1 MRRTIFTLIMLC
13 IATLTLQAQDVWT
26 AAGSSTLFG
35 SHWDETDTRNDLI
48 DKGNGIWELTKT
60 DCILEKN
67 VKYELKVLK
76 NHNWAESYPQTSANY
91 VFMVEETG
99 TYNVTIQ
106 FNETNYEVG
115 VITKK
120 TGDAVIGEKTWTVA
134 GFGTILGI
142 EWDPKATENDMIK
155 QDDNVT
161 YILTKTD
168 LTLAIGTYKYKI
180 CANHGWAENYGDEK
194 DSEGNASVFITKDG
208 IYDLTFTFNSKT
220 HEVSCDATRKADAII
235 EKIWSVAGSE
245 GLFETAWDEQSTA
258 NEMTKQENNI
268 YILEKKGINLNA
280 QTYEYKVCSNH
291 DWTESYGA
299 DPSGRGNA
307 ILTITEAGTYDVT
320 FTFNSVT
327 KEVSATAVRTD
338 TDGISQIAGDVKAK
352 SVVFNLQG
360 HRVSTPKQG
369 VYIINGKKVV
379 VK

>member
-35 SHWDETDTRNDLI
+35 SHWLETDTNNDLT

-60 DCILEKN
+60 DCILEQN

-76 NHNWAESYPQTSANY
+76 NHNWAESYPQPDNY
-91 VFMVEETG
+91 VFTVKETG
-99 TYNVTIQ
+99 TYDVTIQ
-106 FNETNYEVG
+106 FDTNNYTINV
-115 VITKK
+115 TPTK

-307 ILTITEAGTYDVT
+307 ILTITEAGIYDVT

-352 SVVFNLQG
+352 NVVFNLQG
-360 HRVSTPKQG
+360 HCVSTPKQG

>member
-35 SHWDETDTRNDLI
+35 SHWDETDTSNDLT
-48 DKGNGIWELTKT
+48 DKGDGIWELTKT
-60 DCILEKN
+60 GCILEQN
-67 VKYELKVLK
+67 VKNELKVLK
-76 NHNWAESYPQTSANY
+76 NHSWAESYPAANY
-91 VFMVEETG
+91 VFTVKETG
-99 TYNVTIQ
+99 TYSVTIQ
-106 FNETNYEVG
+106 FNANNFEINVKT
-115 VITKK
+115 TK

-180 CANHGWAENYGDEK
+180 CANHGWAENYGDEN

-338 TDGISQIAGDVKAK
+338 TDGISQIASDVKAK
-352 SVVFNLQG
+352 NVVFNLQG
-360 HRVSTPKQG
+360 QRVSTPKQG

>member
-35 SHWDETDTRNDLI
+35 SHWDETDTSNDLT
-48 DKGNGIWELTKT
+48 DKGDGIWELTKT
-60 DCILEKN
+60 GCILEQN
-67 VKYELKVLK
+67 VKNELKVLK
-76 NHNWAESYPQTSANY
+76 NHSWAESYPAANY
-91 VFMVEETG
+91 VFTVKETG
-99 TYNVTIQ
+99 TYSVTIQ
-106 FNETNYEVG
+106 FNANNFEINVKT
-115 VITKK
+115 TK

-338 TDGISQIAGDVKAK
+338 TDGISQIASDVKAK
-352 SVVFNLQG
+352 NVVFNLQG

>member
-35 SHWDETDTRNDLI
+35 SHWDETDTSNDLT
-48 DKGNGIWELTKT
+48 DKGDGIWELTKT
-60 DCILEKN
+60 GCILEQN
-67 VKYELKVLK
+67 VKNELKVLK
-76 NHNWAESYPQTSANY
+76 NHSWAESYPAANY
-91 VFMVEETG
+91 VFTVKETG
-99 TYNVTIQ
+99 TYSVTIQ
-106 FNETNYEVG
+106 FNANNFEINVKT
-115 VITKK
+115 TK

-180 CANHGWAENYGDEK
+180 CANHGWAENYGDEN

-245 GLFETAWDEQSTA
+245 GLFETAWDEQSTT

-352 SVVFNLQG
+352 NVVFNLQG

>member
-1 MRRTIFTLIMLC
+1 MRRTIFTLFMLC

-35 SHWDETDTRNDLI
+35 SHWLETDTNNDLT

-60 DCILEKN
+60 DCILEQN

-76 NHNWAESYPQTSANY
+76 NHNWAESYPQPDNY
-91 VFMVEETG
+91 VFTVKETG
-99 TYNVTIQ
+99 TYDVTIQ
-106 FNETNYEVG
+106 FDTKNYTINV
-115 VITKK
+115 TPTK

-352 SVVFNLQG
+352 NVVFNLQG

>member
-35 SHWDETDTRNDLI
+35 SNWNETDTSNDLT
-48 DKGNGIWELTKT
+48 DKGDGIWELTKT
-60 DCILEKN
+60 GCILEQN
-67 VKYELKVLK
+67 VKNELKVLK
-76 NHNWAESYPQTSANY
+76 NHSWAESYPAANY
-91 VFMVEETG
+91 VFTVKETG
-99 TYNVTIQ
+99 TYSVTIQ
-106 FNETNYEVG
+106 FNANNFEINVKT
-115 VITKK
+115 TK

-258 NEMTKQENNI
+258 NEMTKQKNNI
-268 YILEKKGINLNA
+268 YVLVKKGISLNA
-280 QTYEYKVCSNH
+280 QTYEYKVCANH
-291 DWTESYGA
+291 DWTESYGENPI
-299 DPSGRGNA
+299 DNA
-307 ILTITEAGTYDVT
+307 TLTIEEDGIYDVT

>member
-35 SHWDETDTRNDLI
+35 SHWDEKDTRNDLTPL
-48 DKGNGIWELTKT
+48 GNGIWELTKT

-67 VKYELKVLK
+67 VKNELKVLK
-76 NHNWAESYPQTSANY
+76 DHSWAESYPQTNY
-91 VFMVEETG
+91 VFTVEETG

-106 FNETNYEVG
+106 FNENTYEVG

-134 GFGTILGI
+134 GFGTILGV

-155 QDDNVT
+155 QEDNVT
-161 YILTKTD
+161 YILTKTN
-168 LTLAIGTYKYKI
+168 LTIAKGGYQYKI
-180 CANHGWAENYGDEK
+180 CANHNWSENYGD
-194 DSEGNASVFITKDG
+194 DTDPEGNASIYIEEDG
-208 IYDLTFTFNSKT
+208 I
-220 HEVSCDATRKADAII
+220 
-235 EKIWSVAGSE
+235 
-245 GLFETAWDEQSTA
+245 
-258 NEMTKQENNI
+258 
-268 YILEKKGINLNA
+268 
-280 QTYEYKVCSNH
+280 
-291 DWTESYGA
+291 
-299 DPSGRGNA
+299 
-307 ILTITEAGTYDVT
+307 YDVT

-352 SVVFNLQG
+352 NVVFNLQG

>member
-26 AAGSSTLFG
+26 AAGTSTLFG
-35 SHWDETDTRNDLI
+35 SHWGTTDTNNDLS

-76 NHNWAESYPQTSANY
+76 DHSWAESYPQTNY
-91 VFMVEETG
+91 VFTVEETG

-106 FNETNYEVG
+106 FNANNFTINVK
-115 VITKK
+115 TTK

-134 GFGTILGI
+134 GFGAILGK
-142 EWDPKATENDMIK
+142 EWDPEATENDMIK
-155 QDDNVT
+155 QEDNVT
-161 YILTKTD
+161 YILTKTN
-168 LTLAIGTYKYKI
+168 LTIAQGGYKYKI
-180 CANHGWAENYGDEK
+180 CANHSWAENYGD
-194 DSEGNASVFITKDG
+194 DNDPEGNASIYIAADG
-208 IYDLTFTFNSKT
+208 IYDLTFTFNTDT
-220 HEVSCDATRKADAII
+220 HEVSCVPTRKADAII
-235 EKIWSVAGSE
+235 EKIWSVAGNE

-268 YILEKKGINLNA
+268 YVLVKKGISLNA

-299 DPSGRGNA
+299 DPLGIDNA
-307 ILTITEAGTYDVT
+307 ILIIPEAGTYDVT
-320 FTFNSVT
+320 FTFNQAT

-352 SVVFNLQG
+352 NVVFNLQG

>member
-35 SHWDETDTRNDLI
+35 SNWNETDTNNDLT
-48 DKGNGIWELTKT
+48 DKGDGIWELTKT
-60 DCILEKN
+60 GCILEQN
-67 VKYELKVLK
+67 VKNELKVLK
-76 NHNWAESYPQTSANY
+76 NHSWAESYPAANY
-91 VFMVEETG
+91 VFTVKETG
-99 TYNVTIQ
+99 TYSVTIQ
-106 FNETNYEVG
+106 FNANNFEINVKT
-115 VITKK
+115 TK

-352 SVVFNLQG
+352 NVVFNLQG

>member
-35 SHWDETDTRNDLI
+35 SHWDATDTNNDLTPL
-48 DKGNGIWELTKT
+48 GNGIWELTKT

-67 VKYELKVLK
+67 VKNELKVLK
-76 NHNWAESYPQTSANY
+76 NHNWEESYPQTNY
-91 VFMVEETG
+91 GFTVEETG

-106 FNETNYEVG
+106 FNENTYEVG

-134 GFGTILGI
+134 GSPEILGKD
-142 EWDPKATENDMIK
+142 WDETATENDMIK
-155 QDDNVT
+155 QEDNVT

-168 LTLAIGTYKYKI
+168 LTLALGTYKYKI
-180 CANHGWAENYGDEK
+180 CANHGWSENYGD
-194 DSEGNASVFITKDG
+194 DTDPEGNASIYIAADG
-208 IYDLTFTFNSKT
+208 IYDLTFTFNTDT
-220 HEVSCDATRKADAII
+220 HEVSCVPTRKADAII
-235 EKIWSVAGSE
+235 EKIWSVAGNE

-268 YILEKKGINLNA
+268 YVLVKKGISLNA

-299 DPSGRGNA
+299 DPLGTDNA
-307 ILTITEAGTYDVT
+307 ILIIPEAGTYDVT
-320 FTFNSVT
+320 FTFNQAT

>member
-35 SHWDETDTRNDLI
+35 SHWDATDTNNDLTPL
-48 DKGNGIWELTKT
+48 GNGIWELTKT

-67 VKYELKVLK
+67 VKNELKVLK
-76 NHNWAESYPQTSANY
+76 NHNWAESYPQTNY
-91 VFMVEETG
+91 VFTVEETG

-106 FNETNYEVG
+106 FNENTYEVG

-134 GFGTILGI
+134 GSPENLGKD
-142 EWDPKATENDMIK
+142 WDETATENDMIK
-155 QDDNVT
+155 QEDNVT

-168 LTLAIGTYKYKI
+168 LTLALGTYKYKI
-180 CANHGWAENYGDEK
+180 CANHGWSENYGD
-194 DSEGNASVFITKDG
+194 DTDPEGNASIYIAADG
-208 IYDLTFTFNSKT
+208 IYDLTFTFNTDT
-220 HEVSCDATRKADAII
+220 HEVSCVPTRKADAII
-235 EKIWSVAGSE
+235 EKIWSVAGNE

-268 YILEKKGINLNA
+268 YVLVKKGISLNA

-299 DPSGRGNA
+299 DPLGIDNA
-307 ILTITEAGTYDVT
+307 ILIIPEAGTYDVT
-320 FTFNSVT
+320 FTFNQAT

>member
-1 MRRTIFTLIMLC
+1 MRRTIFTFIMLC
-13 IATLTLQAQDVWT
+13 FVTLTLQAQDVWT
-26 AAGSSTLFG
+26 AAGSSTIFG
-35 SHWDETDTRNDLI
+35 SHWAEKDTSNDLT

-60 DCILEKN
+60 GCILEQN
-67 VKYELKVLK
+67 VKNELKVLK
-76 NHNWAESYPQTSANY
+76 NHSWAESYPAANY
-91 VFMVEETG
+91 VFTVKETG
-99 TYNVTIQ
+99 TYSVTIQ
-106 FNETNYEVG
+106 FNANNFEINVKT
-115 VITKK
+115 TK

-307 ILTITEAGTYDVT
+307 ILTITEAGIYDVT

>member
-35 SHWDETDTRNDLI
+35 SNWNETDTSNDLT
-48 DKGNGIWELTKT
+48 DKGDGIWELTKT
-60 DCILEKN
+60 GCILEQN
-67 VKYELKVLK
+67 VKNELKVLK
-76 NHNWAESYPQTSANY
+76 NHSWAESYPAANY
-91 VFMVEETG
+91 VFTVKETG
-99 TYNVTIQ
+99 TYSVTIQ
-106 FNETNYEVG
+106 FDANNFEINVKT
-115 VITKK
+115 TK
-120 TGDAVIGEKTWTVA
+120 TGDAVIGEKTWTVV
-134 GFGTILGI
+134 GFKAILGKN
-142 EWDPKATENDMIK
+142 WDQTAIENDMIK

-168 LTLAIGTYKYKI
+168 LTLALGTYKYKI

-307 ILTITEAGTYDVT
+307 ILNITEAGIYDVT

>member
-35 SHWDETDTRNDLI
+35 SNWNETDTSNDLT
-48 DKGNGIWELTKT
+48 DKGDGIWELTKT
-60 DCILEKN
+60 GCILEQN
-67 VKYELKVLK
+67 VKNELKVLK
-76 NHNWAESYPQTSANY
+76 NHSWAESYPAANY
-91 VFMVEETG
+91 VFTVKETG
-99 TYNVTIQ
+99 TYSVTIQ
-106 FNETNYEVG
+106 FNANNFEINVKT
-115 VITKK
+115 TK

-155 QDDNVT
+155 QEDNVT

-235 EKIWSVAGSE
+235 KKIWSVAGSE

-258 NEMTKQENNI
+258 NEMTKQKNNI

>member
-35 SHWDETDTRNDLI
+35 SHWDETDTNNDLT

-60 DCILEKN
+60 GCILEQN
-67 VKYELKVLK
+67 VKNELKVLK
-76 NHNWAESYPQTSANY
+76 NHSWAESYPQPDNY
-91 VFMVEETG
+91 VFTVEETG
-99 TYNVTIQ
+99 TYDVTIQ
-106 FNETNYEVG
+106 FDANNFTINVK
-115 VITKK
+115 TKK

-134 GFGTILGI
+134 GFGVILGI
-142 EWDPKATENDMIK
+142 EWNPKATENDMIK
-155 QDDNVT
+155 QEDNVT
-161 YILTKTD
+161 YILTKTN

-180 CANHGWAENYGDEK
+180 CANHGWAENYGDDN
-194 DSEGNASVFITKDG
+194 DSEGNASIFITKDG

-220 HEVSCDATRKADAII
+220 HEVSCEPTKKADAII
-235 EKIWSVAGSE
+235 EKIWSVAGNE
-245 GLFETAWDEQSTA
+245 GLFETAWDELSTA

-268 YILEKKGINLNA
+268 YILEKKGISLNA

-299 DPSGRGNA
+299 DPLGIYNA
-307 ILTITEAGTYDVT
+307 ILVIEKAGTYDVT
-320 FTFNSVT
+320 FTFNQAT

-352 SVVFNLQG
+352 NVVFNLQG

>member
-13 IATLTLQAQDVWT
+13 IATLTLQAQTAWT

-35 SHWDETDTRNDLI
+35 SNWNETDTSNDLT
-48 DKGNGIWELTKT
+48 DKGDGIWELTKT
-60 DCILEKN
+60 GCILEQN
-67 VKYELKVLK
+67 VKNELKVLK
-76 NHNWAESYPQTSANY
+76 NHSWAESYPAANY
-91 VFMVEETG
+91 VFTVKETG
-99 TYNVTIQ
+99 TYSVTIQ
-106 FNETNYEVG
+106 FNANNFEINVKT
-115 VITKK
+115 TK

-338 TDGISQIAGDVKAK
+338 TDGISQIASDVKAK
-352 SVVFNLQG
+352 NVVFNLQG
-360 HRVSTPKQG
+360 QRVSTPKQG

>member
-76 NHNWAESYPQTSANY
+76 NHNWAESYPQTNANY

-134 GFGTILGI
+134 GFGTILGV
-142 EWDPKATENDMIK
+142 EWDPEATENDMIK
-155 QDDNVT
+155 QEDNVT
-161 YILTKTD
+161 YILTKTN
-168 LTLAIGTYKYKI
+168 LTIAQGGYKYKI
-180 CANHGWAENYGDEK
+180 CANHSWAENYGD
-194 DSEGNASVFITKDG
+194 DTDPEGNASIYIAADG
-208 IYDLTFTFNSKT
+208 IYDLTFTFNSET
-220 HEVSCDATRKADAII
+220 HEVSCVVTKKADAVIG
-235 EKIWSVAGSE
+235 KVWSVAGDE
-245 GLFETAWDEQSTA
+245 GLFETAWDQLSTD
-258 NEMTKQENNI
+258 NEMTKQENDI
-268 YILEKKGINLNA
+268 YTLVKRGRSLSA
-280 QTYEYKVCSNH
+280 QTYQYKVCANH
-291 DWTESYGA
+291 TWTESYGTGT
-299 DPSGRGNA
+299 DYNA
-307 ILTITEAGTYDVT
+307 YLDITEAGIYDVT

>member
-35 SHWDETDTRNDLI
+35 SHWDETDTNNDLT

-76 NHNWAESYPQTSANY
+76 DHSWAESYPQPNNY
-91 VFMVEETG
+91 VFTVEETG
-99 TYNVTIQ
+99 TYDVTIQ
-106 FNETNYEVG
+106 FDANNFTINVK
-115 VITKK
+115 TKK

-134 GFGTILGI
+134 GFSAILGV

-155 QDDNVT
+155 QEDNVT
-161 YILTKTD
+161 YILTKTN

-180 CANHGWAENYGDEK
+180 CANHDWAENYGDDN
-194 DSEGNASVFITKDG
+194 DSEGNASIFITKDG

-220 HEVSCDATRKADAII
+220 HEVSCEPTKKADAII
-235 EKIWSVAGSE
+235 EKIWSVAGNE
-245 GLFETAWDEQSTA
+245 GLFETAWDELSTA

-268 YILEKKGINLNA
+268 YILEKKGISLNA

-299 DPSGRGNA
+299 DPLGIDNA
-307 ILTITEAGTYDVT
+307 ILVIEKAGIYDVT

-338 TDGISQIAGDVKAK
+338 TDGISQIAGNVKAK
-352 SVVFNLQG
+352 NVIFNLQG

>member
-35 SHWDETDTRNDLI
+35 SHWDATDTNNDLTPL
-48 DKGNGIWELTKT
+48 GNGIWELTKT

-67 VKYELKVLK
+67 VKNELKVLK
-76 NHNWAESYPQTSANY
+76 NHNWAESYPQTNY
-91 VFMVEETG
+91 VFTVEETG

-106 FNETNYEVG
+106 FNENTYEVG

-134 GFGTILGI
+134 GSPEILGKD
-142 EWDPKATENDMIK
+142 WDETATENDMIK
-155 QDDNVT
+155 QEDNVT

-168 LTLAIGTYKYKI
+168 LTLALGTYKYKI
-180 CANHGWAENYGDEK
+180 CANHGWSENYGD
-194 DSEGNASVFITKDG
+194 DTDPEGNASIYIAADG
-208 IYDLTFTFNSKT
+208 IYDLTFTFNTDT
-220 HEVSCDATRKADAII
+220 HEVSCVPTRKADAII
-235 EKIWSVAGSE
+235 EKIWSVAGNE

-268 YILEKKGINLNA
+268 YVLVKKGISLNA
-280 QTYEYKVCSNH
+280 QTYEYKVCANH
-291 DWTESYGA
+291 DWTESYGENPI
-299 DPSGRGNA
+299 DNA
-307 ILTITEAGTYDVT
+307 TLTIEADGIYDLT

-352 SVVFNLQG
+352 NVVFNLQG

-369 VYIINGKKVV
+369 VYIINDKKVV

>member
-35 SHWDETDTRNDLI
+35 SHWDLTDTNNDLTPL
-48 DKGNGIWELTKT
+48 GNGIWELTKT
-60 DCILEKN
+60 GCILEKN
-67 VKYELKVLK
+67 VKNELKVLK
-76 NHNWAESYPQTSANY
+76 NHNWAESHPQTNY
-91 VFMVEETG
+91 AFTVEETG

-106 FNETNYEVG
+106 FNENTYEIG

-134 GFGTILGI
+134 GSPEILGKD
-142 EWDPKATENDMIK
+142 WDETATENDMIK
-155 QDDNVT
+155 QEDNVT

-168 LTLAIGTYKYKI
+168 LTLALGTYKYKI
-180 CANHGWAENYGDEK
+180 CANHGWSENYGD
-194 DSEGNASVFITKDG
+194 DTDPEGNASIYIAADG
-208 IYDLTFTFNSKT
+208 IYDLTFTFNTDT
-220 HEVSCDATRKADAII
+220 HEVSCVPTRKADAII
-235 EKIWSVAGSE
+235 EKIWSVAGNE

-268 YILEKKGINLNA
+268 YVLVKKGISLNA

-299 DPSGRGNA
+299 DPLGIDNA
-307 ILTITEAGTYDVT
+307 ILIIPEAGTYDVT

-352 SVVFNLQG
+352 NVVFNLQG

>member
-35 SHWDETDTRNDLI
+35 SHWDATDTNNDLTPL
-48 DKGNGIWELTKT
+48 GNGIWELTKT
-60 DCILEKN
+60 GCILEKN
-67 VKYELKVLK
+67 VKNELKVLK
-76 NHNWAESYPQTSANY
+76 NHNWAESHPQTNY
-91 VFMVEETG
+91 AFTVEETG

-106 FNETNYEVG
+106 FNENTYEIG

-134 GFGTILGI
+134 GSPEILGKD
-142 EWDPKATENDMIK
+142 WDETATENDMIK
-155 QDDNVT
+155 QEDNVT

-168 LTLAIGTYKYKI
+168 LTLALGTYKYKI
-180 CANHGWAENYGDEK
+180 CANHGWSENYGD
-194 DSEGNASVFITKDG
+194 DTDPEGNASIYIAADG
-208 IYDLTFTFNSKT
+208 IYDLTFTFNTDT
-220 HEVSCDATRKADAII
+220 HEVSCVPTRKADAII
-235 EKIWSVAGSE
+235 EKIWSVAGNE

-268 YILEKKGINLNA
+268 YVLVKKGISLNA

-299 DPSGRGNA
+299 DPLGIDNA
-307 ILTITEAGTYDVT
+307 ILIIPEAGTYDVT
-320 FTFNSVT
+320 FTFNQAT

-352 SVVFNLQG
+352 NVVFNLQG

>member
-1 MRRTIFTLIMLC
+1 MRRTIFTFIMLC
-13 IATLTLQAQDVWT
+13 FVTLTLQAQDVWT
-26 AAGSSTLFG
+26 AAGSSTIFG
-35 SHWDETDTRNDLI
+35 SNWNETDTSNDLT
-48 DKGNGIWELTKT
+48 DKGDGIWELTKT
-60 DCILEKN
+60 GCILEQN
-67 VKYELKVLK
+67 VKNELKVLK
-76 NHNWAESYPQTSANY
+76 NHSWAESYPAANY
-91 VFMVEETG
+91 VFTVKETG
-99 TYNVTIQ
+99 TYSVTIQ
-106 FNETNYEVG
+106 FNANNFEINVKT
-115 VITKK
+115 TK

>member
-35 SHWDETDTRNDLI
+35 SHWDATDTNNDLTPL
-48 DKGNGIWELTKT
+48 GNGIWELTKT
-60 DCILEKN
+60 NCILEKN
-67 VKYELKVLK
+67 VKNELKVLK
-76 NHNWAESYPQTSANY
+76 NHNWEESYPQTNY
-91 VFMVEETG
+91 VFTVKETG

-106 FNETNYEVG
+106 FNENTYEIG

-134 GFGTILGI
+134 GSPEILGKD
-142 EWDPKATENDMIK
+142 WDETATENDMIK
-155 QDDNVT
+155 QEDNVT

-168 LTLAIGTYKYKI
+168 LTLALGTYKYKI
-180 CANHGWAENYGDEK
+180 CANHGWSENYGD
-194 DSEGNASVFITKDG
+194 DTGPEGNASIYIAADG
-208 IYDLTFTFNSKT
+208 IYDLTFTFNTDT
-220 HEVSCDATRKADAII
+220 HEVSCVPTRKADAII
-235 EKIWSVAGSE
+235 EKIWSVAGNE

-268 YILEKKGINLNA
+268 YVLVKKGISLNA

-299 DPSGRGNA
+299 DPLGIDNA
-307 ILTITEAGTYDVT
+307 ILIIPEAGTYDVT

-352 SVVFNLQG
+352 NVVFNLQG

>member
-35 SHWDETDTRNDLI
+35 SHWDETDTSNDLT
-48 DKGNGIWELTKT
+48 DKGDGIWELTKT
-60 DCILEKN
+60 GCILEQN
-67 VKYELKVLK
+67 VKNELKVLK
-76 NHNWAESYPQTSANY
+76 NHSWAESYPAANY
-91 VFMVEETG
+91 VFTVKETG
-99 TYNVTIQ
+99 TYSVTIQ
-106 FNETNYEVG
+106 FNANNFEINVKT
-115 VITKK
+115 TK

-369 VYIINGKKVV
+369 VYIINTKL
-379 VK
+379 

>member
-1 MRRTIFTLIMLC
+1 MRRTIFTLFMLC

-35 SHWDETDTRNDLI
+35 SHWDATDTNNDLTPL
-48 DKGNGIWELTKT
+48 GNGIWELTKT

-67 VKYELKVLK
+67 VKNELKVLK
-76 NHNWAESYPQTSANY
+76 NHNWAESYPQTNY
-91 VFMVEETG
+91 VFTVEETG

-106 FNETNYEVG
+106 FNENTYEVG

-134 GFGTILGI
+134 GSPEILVKD
-142 EWDPKATENDMIK
+142 WDETATENDMIK
-155 QDDNVT
+155 QEDNVT

-168 LTLAIGTYKYKI
+168 LTLALGTYKYKI
-180 CANHGWAENYGDEK
+180 CANHGWSENYGD
-194 DSEGNASVFITKDG
+194 DTDPEGNASIYIAADG
-208 IYDLTFTFNSKT
+208 IYDLTFTFNTDT
-220 HEVSCDATRKADAII
+220 HEVSCVPTRKADAII
-235 EKIWSVAGSE
+235 EKIWSVAGNE
-245 GLFETAWDEQSTA
+245 GLFETAWDELSTA
-258 NEMTKQENNI
+258 NEMTKQENYI
-268 YILEKKGINLNA
+268 YVLVKKGISLNA

-299 DPSGRGNA
+299 DPLGIDNA
-307 ILTITEAGTYDVT
+307 ILIIPEAGTYDVT
-320 FTFNSVT
+320 FTFNQAT

-352 SVVFNLQG
+352 NVVFNLQG

-369 VYIINGKKVV
+369 VYIINGKKVA

>member
-35 SHWDETDTRNDLI
+35 SHWDATDTNNDLTPL
-48 DKGNGIWELTKT
+48 GNGIWELTKT

-67 VKYELKVLK
+67 VKNELKVLK
-76 NHNWAESYPQTSANY
+76 NHNWAESYPQTNY
-91 VFMVEETG
+91 VFTVEETG

-106 FNETNYEVG
+106 FNENTYEIG

-134 GFGTILGI
+134 GSPEILGKD
-142 EWDPKATENDMIK
+142 WDETATENDMIK
-155 QDDNVT
+155 QEDNVT

-168 LTLAIGTYKYKI
+168 LTLALGTYKYKI
-180 CANHGWAENYGDEK
+180 CANHGWSENYGD
-194 DSEGNASVFITKDG
+194 DTGPEGNASIYIAADG
-208 IYDLTFTFNSKT
+208 IYDLTFTFNTDT
-220 HEVSCDATRKADAII
+220 HEVSCVPTRKADAII
-235 EKIWSVAGSE
+235 EKIWSVAGNE

-268 YILEKKGINLNA
+268 YVLVKKGISLNA

-299 DPSGRGNA
+299 DPLGIDNA
-307 ILTITEAGTYDVT
+307 ILIIPEAGTYDVT
-320 FTFNSVT
+320 FTFNQAT

-352 SVVFNLQG
+352 NVVFNLQG